1 MALLRFPPKP
11 SIFRLQIVVHEHSEG
26 NDCCSVN
33 RKFGSEIFRNV
44 KNCTLRQ
51 ADNSA
56 ILKFLV
62 LHHRSQRK
70 EMERQLSDFIS
81 CFFLFLFRAFFVIPL
96 PRRTTRR
103 LDHQTV
109 GWRTMTIYRAVKVI
123 CILTGHIRCSTRIDM
138 LQTVFRSGANCIRHR
153 PYSLFGNCCL
163 FSVFLLPDGDHLNR
177 SLLWGGGGCGWPWAC
192 GGGGGWLG

>member
-1 MALLRFPPKP
+1 MNILREMIAVV
-11 SIFRLQIVVHEHSEG
+11 SIENLEVKSSEFLKLHF
-26 NDCCSVN
+26 V
-33 RKFGSEIFRNV
+33 
-44 KNCTLRQ
+44 T

-96 PRRTTRR
+96 PCRTTRR

-123 CILTGHIRCSTRIDM
+123 CILTGHIHCSTRIDV
-138 LQTVFRSGANCIRHR
+138 LQTVFRSGANCIGHR

-177 SLLWGGGGCGWPWAC
+177 SLLWGGGGCGWPGRVAGGRAC